1 MKRNKPYISISGTS
15 RHLEGNRVG
24 AWGAVFLLLIIFSC
38 TAPHHSERRAQLDSL
53 QVVNQADTV
62 FRSDS
67 LQRILVDYFDRHG
80 TPDEKMKAHY
90 LLGRAYYDMGE
101 MPAALQSYLTA
112 VEDDSTD
119 NKSTN
124 NCELLAKIHAQTART
139 YSAELMHND
148 ALAEYRKARMCAL
161 AIGDT
166 LLATIYSESQIHPF
180 YALGLND
187 SILALSSG
195 IFKSYKKWGKMN
207 MAARSV
213 STAIYILLERGNVS
227 QAKDYL
233 SFYEEH
239 ADIFDENGCLK
250 RPGELYYCFK
260 GLYHLVTGQNDS
272 AEFYFRKDI
281 GEKTSLNNKVMDY
294 SGLLRVYEKRHMS
307 DSVMKYS
314 RLYADANDSLYA
326 NVASEATVHVKSVY
340 QYQRNERIAYVSVQ
354 KAKKERLTVRILL
367 LTIIIVVVFFYL
379 LYLHKRNETRLKQR
393 LSSSQLALA
402 LSELAQV
409 RSQIKALRESST
421 YSVQEMERLE
431 KENRELSTK
440 LQSQS
445 MPNDVLKSNILHS
458 NVVIRLHKTA
468 SEGKAADKPAIDNFV
483 YNMKTELPAF
493 VKQVRSLYPSL
504 SERDF
509 LICLL
514 IKAEFK
520 LSEISLL
527 ASVSPQVLTNT
538 RTRLLDRMFHV
549 KGRAKDFDSRLR
561 ALNSF

>member
-1 MKRNKPYISISGTS
+1 MKRTRTRFYPSTYNLSPFRGLGGI
-15 RHLEGNRVG
+15 LM
-24 AWGAVFLLLIIFSC
+24 LLLPLFFSC
-38 TAPHHSERRAQLDSL
+38 RPLHYSERRAQLDSL
-53 QVVNQADTV
+53 QRANQADTV

-67 LQRILVDYFDRHG
+67 LQRILVDYFDHHG
-80 TPDEKMKAHY
+80 TADDRMLAHY

-180 YALGLND
+180 YSLGLND

-307 DSVMKYS
+307 DSVMKFS

-393 LSSSQLALA
+393 LSSSQIALA

-409 RSQIKALRESST
+409 RFQIKALRESST

-440 LQSQS
+440 LQSRS